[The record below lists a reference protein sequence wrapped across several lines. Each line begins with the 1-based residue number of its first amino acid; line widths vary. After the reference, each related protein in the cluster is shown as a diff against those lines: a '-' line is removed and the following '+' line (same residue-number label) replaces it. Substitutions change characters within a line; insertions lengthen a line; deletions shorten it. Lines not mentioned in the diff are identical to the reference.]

1 MAWLE
6 ETEVLDEEKLEAIKQ
21 KVRQEVEQ
29 AVEFAEASAR
39 PEPDAFL
46 SEVFVHE
53 YPGFD
58 VRAGR

>member
-1 MAWLE
+1 VAWLE
-6 ETEVLDEEKLEAIKQ
+6 DNEVLDDEGLQEIRGRVKE
-21 KVRQEVEQ
+21 EVER

-46 SEVFVHE
+46 SKVYAEE